1 MPMMDL
7 SKCLIN
13 WPCRGPTVA
22 FASTIT
28 NVALVKI
35 LALNIQTPGN
45 TGAALE
51 IKSLGFGG

>member
-1 MPMMDL
+1 
-7 SKCLIN
+7 
-13 WPCRGPTVA
+13 VA